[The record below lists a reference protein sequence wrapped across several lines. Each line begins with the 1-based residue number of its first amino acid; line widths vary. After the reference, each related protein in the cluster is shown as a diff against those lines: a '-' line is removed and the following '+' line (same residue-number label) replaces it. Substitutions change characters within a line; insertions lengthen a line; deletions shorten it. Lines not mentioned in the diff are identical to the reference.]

1 MDHEQRSQG
10 PSSLTAPSEPSS
22 SSRDNVGSAT
32 TEAERGGQM
41 VFIKQTE
48 KLPKFSGNQDR
59 SDSLTIEE
67 WIELVEIHIQ
77 TKPTEKEN
85 ALWVYNHLE
94 GAAPNRGEI
103 TS

>member
-1 MDHEQRSQG
+1 MFIQQTSSTAMSLEEAVGGTMDHEQRSQG

-48 KLPKFSGNQDR
+48 KLPKFSGN
-59 SDSLTIEE
+59 
-67 WIELVEIHIQ
+67 
-77 TKPTEKEN
+77 
-85 ALWVYNHLE
+85 
-94 GAAPNRGEI
+94 
-103 TS
+103 